1 MAKTTPQAVP
11 LADLIKNTDTPS
23 GTAAIWWL
31 GQMGVC
37 IKMGDTILIIDYYAS
52 TDRPRIAPP
61 PVPQENVCGV
71 TAFLGTHDHVD
82 HIDWPSWKIW
92 AGTCPD
98 AAFIMPAAHIG
109 PASAKA
115 SGIAPDRLIGM
126 NDGDVITLPNIN
138 VITPPSKDTASVIQ
152 TGNTVVRNPDQT
164 GILQKNT
171 VSIHAIPAAHEFL
184 NQDPETGY
192 YPCLQYIIEGNGVRI
207 YHAGDTLRY
216 EGMLPRLRQFGH
228 FDAAILP
235 INGRDARRYQRGTI
249 GNMTFQEAVDLAGE
263 LQPGMV
269 IPGHWDLFARNSAD
283 PAEFADYLDAK
294 YGEEIRCLI
303 PTYGQQIIVRQLP
316 AR

>member
-1 MAKTTPQAVP
+1 MEKTAPHAVSC
-11 LADLIKNTDTPS
+11 ADLVKNTDTPP
-23 GTAAIWWL
+23 GTAAVWWL

-37 IKMGDTILIIDYYAS
+37 IKMGDTVLVIDYYAS

-61 PVPQENVCGV
+61 PVPQEDVCGV

-109 PASAKA
+109 SASAKA

-126 NDGDVITLPNIN
+126 NDGD
-138 VITPPSKDTASVIQ
+138 AFIQ
-152 TGNTVVRNPDQT
+152 YPDQT
-164 GILQKNT
+164 GILQKDNVT
-171 VSIHAIPAAHEFL
+171 IHAIPAAHEFL
-184 NQDPETGY
+184 NRDPETGY

-235 INGRDARRYQRGTI
+235 INGRDARRYRRGTI

-294 YGEEIRCLI
+294 YGGEIRCLI
-303 PTYGQQIIVRQLP
+303 PSYGQKIIVGQLL